1 MIEEN
6 SDKFVLIHIGYD
18 KIRYLTD
25 KNEFVE
31 HFFQA
36 NAFSKVEIDEKL
48 KYYARSEFVTH
59 GFLKFEP
66 YDKQRK
72 TIRQDFVEEYKKFC
86 DKHQQFKYEL
96 TYPEDI
102 MVY

>member
-6 SDKFVLIHIGYD
+6 SGKFVLIHIGYD
-18 KIRYLTD
+18 KVRYLNN

-36 NAFSKVEIDEKL
+36 NAFTREEIDERL
-48 KYYARSEFVTH
+48 KYYARSEFTNH
-59 GFLKFEP
+59 GFLKFEQ
-66 YDKQRK
+66 YDVQRK
-72 TIRQDFVEEYKKFC
+72 VIRREFVEEYKKFC
-86 DKHQQFKYEL
+86 EKHQQFKYEL